1 VRRDGFELDGIRQ
14 RVSPSHVIL
23 IDEEADG
30 ATSLAALM
38 KIENLLKLEPHIGQ
52 AVVIGDRRKYCV
64 ALVTLEAEEVGR
76 WARGRGLVVTGG
88 EALAAH
94 PAVRKLIEG
103 EVARVNGQLASF
115 ESTGYCP
122 ASARSKGGS

>member
-1 VRRDGFELDGIRQ
+1 MRCDGFELDGVRQ

-38 KIENLLKLEPHIGQ
+38 KIENLLKLEPHIS
-52 AVVIGDRRKYCV
+52 
-64 ALVTLEAEEVGR
+64 
-76 WARGRGLVVTGG
+76 

-94 PAVRKLIEG
+94 PAVRELIEG
-103 EVARVNGQLASF
+103 EVARVNGELASF
-115 ESTGYCP
+115 ESIKGFGYCP
-122 ASARSKGGS
+122 ASSRSKGELPPSLKVKRKVIAERYRRQIEEMYA